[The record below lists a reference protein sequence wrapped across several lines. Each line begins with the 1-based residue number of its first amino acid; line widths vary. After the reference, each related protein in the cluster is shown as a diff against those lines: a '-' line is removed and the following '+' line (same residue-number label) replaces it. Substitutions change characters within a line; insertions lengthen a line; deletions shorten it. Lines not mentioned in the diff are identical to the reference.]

1 MTKDALPP
9 ASPLYLPLFGDAEA
23 AALLSSAAEIAT
35 MIEVERAIARAQ
47 GAAGIIPAEAAEAID
62 AGLAGMA
69 PDPAELAVGTASAGV
84 PVPTLVAALRKGL
97 ERPAAD
103 YLHFGATSQDIVD
116 TALMLRIARVLD
128 LVDGRL
134 AGLVATLAELAATHR
149 ATPMAG
155 RTRGQVATPVSFGL
169 RAANWAL
176 PLARCRARLH
186 ALRRDGL
193 VVQLGGA
200 SGDLAAMGLPPG
212 GARAM
217 ADALAAELGL
227 RGALPWM
234 TDRQPLRR
242 VADEFSHLAM
252 ALGKVGEDVILL
264 TRSEVG
270 ELRLGEAGGSS
281 TMPQKQNPV
290 RAEAMVALARFAG
303 GLAGQLDT
311 GGMHREERDGAA
323 WMGEWLVLP
332 QMLVAVTAATA
343 HGAALCAGLEV
354 MAGEMRARLAGD
366 GGLSGAERA
375 SFALLPHVGRAAA
388 QDLVKRAATE
398 TRASGRPLAET
409 LRALTDAPFDDAA
422 LADPDA
428 VTGPAAAMTDEML
441 AEIAA
446 LQADA

>member
-1 MTKDALPP
+1 MSDLPP
-9 ASPLYLPLFGDAEA
+9 NSPLYLSLFGDAEA
-23 AALLSSAAEIAT
+23 AHLLSSASEIAS

-47 GAAGIIPAEAAEAID
+47 GAAGVIPAGAATAID
-62 AGLAGMA
+62 DGLASMA
-69 PDPAELAVGTASAGV
+69 PDPAELAAGSAAAGV
-84 PVPTLVAALRKGL
+84 PVPALVAALRKGL

-128 LVDGRL
+128 LLDGRL
-134 AGLVATLAELAATHR
+134 AMLVATLAELARAHR

-176 PLARCRARLH
+176 PLARCRARLR
-186 ALRRDGL
+186 ALRREGL

-200 SGDLAAMGLPPG
+200 SGDLAAMGAG
-212 GARAM
+212 AGKARAM
-217 ADALAAELGL
+217 ADAVAIELGL
-227 RGALPWM
+227 CGALPWM
-234 TDRQPLRR
+234 ADRQPLRR
-242 VADEFSHLAM
+242 VAGELGELAL

-290 RAEAMVALARFAG
+290 RAEAMVALARFTS
-303 GLAGQLDT
+303 GLAGQLDA
-311 GGMHREERDGAA
+311 GGLHREERDGAA

-332 QMLVAVTAATA
+332 QMMVAAAAATA
-343 HGAALCAGLEV
+343 HGAALCSGLQV
-354 MAGEMRARLAGD
+354 MAEAMLARLAGD
-366 GGLSGAERA
+366 GGLSLAEQA

-388 QDLVKRAATE
+388 QDLVKRAAVE

-409 LRALTDAPFDDAA
+409 LRALTDAPLDYAA

-428 VTGPAAAMTDEML
+428 ATGPAAAMTDEML

-446 LQADA
+446 LQARA